1 MTPSVVL
8 VTGVSRFLGARL
20 AAELSRQPGV
30 ARVIG
35 VDADPPLAA
44 GPIGPDRAGGGT
56 VEFVRADI
64 CHPRVARL
72 VIEARVDTVV
82 HVGAGVAPLMPD
94 GHPWSRGADAVG
106 TLQLLATCQQSA
118 HLRRLVVRSTTAVY
132 GQSCRDPALFVE
144 SDTDKSDTDPPQR
157 GGYARDAVEVETYV
171 RAFCRRRPDVSVTV
185 LRLAN
190 LIGPRM
196 PTPLARYFGGPAIPT
211 VWGRDP
217 RLQFVHEHDA
227 VAVFRLA
234 ALGAGATPAPHPPV
248 GSTSSAGPT
257 GSGGRRVVNV
267 AGSGVLTLSQAIRRA
282 GRVAVPVPGA
292 AGTLLTGL
300 VHRAGI
306 ADLHPDRT
314 GLLTFDGIVDTTRL
328 RRDFGYRPCF
338 STAQAFDEFVRGQ
351 LAPDGAGRCADE

>member
-35 VDADPPLAA
+35 VDAEPPLVVGRTGPERA
-44 GPIGPDRAGGGT
+44 GGGAAGGGT

-82 HVGAGVAPLMPD
+82 HVGAGVAPPVPD
-94 GHPWSRGADAVG
+94 GRPWTRGADAVG
-106 TLQLLATCQQSA
+106 TLQLLAACQRSA

-132 GQSCRDPALFVE
+132 GQSCRGPALFVE
-144 SDTDKSDTDPPQR
+144 SDTDKSDADPPQR
-157 GGYARDAVEVETYV
+157 GGYTRDAVEIETYV

-196 PTPLARYFGGPAIPT
+196 PTPLALIP
-211 VWGRDP
+211 W
-217 RLQFVHEHDA
+217 L
-227 VAVFRLA
+227 
-234 ALGAGATPAPHPPV
+234 
-248 GSTSSAGPT
+248 
-257 GSGGRRVVNV
+257 
-267 AGSGVLTLSQAIRRA
+267 
-282 GRVAVPVPGA
+282 
-292 AGTLLTGL
+292 
-300 VHRAGI
+300 
-306 ADLHPDRT
+306 
-314 GLLTFDGIVDTTRL
+314 
-328 RRDFGYRPCF
+328 
-338 STAQAFDEFVRGQ
+338 
-351 LAPDGAGRCADE
+351 